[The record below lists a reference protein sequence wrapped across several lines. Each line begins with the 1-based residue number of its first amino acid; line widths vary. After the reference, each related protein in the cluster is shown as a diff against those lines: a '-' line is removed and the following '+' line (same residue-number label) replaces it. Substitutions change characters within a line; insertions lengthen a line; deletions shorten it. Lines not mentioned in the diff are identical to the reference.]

1 MSDSDRVKRIQA
13 HKRRIEANVERDLS
27 QLDEAHKKLDA
38 RGYSSQSGQALLDL
52 MYVKLTQYMADV
64 ADLKGQLLDMQIG
77 PEDHEK
83 APAKGNYK
91 PRAER
96 IARVQRAA
104 ALRKEH
110 PEMSQVELADTF
122 GCSDSCMSSMLRE
135 ARGMEGETCRTES

>member
-13 HKRRIEANVERDLS
+13 HKRRIEANVERELS
-27 QLDEAHKKLDA
+27 QLDEAHKKLDT

-77 PEDHEK
+77 PEDREK
-83 APAKGNYK
+83 APVKGNYK

-96 IARVQRAA
+96 MARVQRAA

-110 PEMSQVELADTF
+110 LGMSQVELAGLF

-135 ARGMEGETCRTES
+135 ARQMEGGEG

>member
-27 QLDEAHKKLDA
+27 QLDEAYKKLDR
-38 RGYSSQSGQALLDL
+38 RGFSSQSGQALLDL

-83 APAKGNYK
+83 APAKRNS
-91 PRAER
+91 RASR

-110 PEMSQVELADTF
+110 PKMSQVELAGIF

-135 ARGMEGETCRTES
+135 AREMADATT

>member
-27 QLDEAHKKLDA
+27 QLDEAHKKLDT

-52 MYVKLTQYMADV
+52 VYVKLTQYMADV

-77 PEDHEK
+77 SEDHEK
-83 APAKGNYK
+83 APAKRNS
-91 PRAER
+91 RADR
-96 IARVQRAA
+96 IVRVKQAA

-110 PEMSQVELADTF
+110 PEMSQVELADSF

-135 ARGMEGETCRTES
+135 AREMEGETCPTEP